1 MGKSIVDRLNA
12 LLGRVKAHEGEV
24 IVMMRDNDDAVGVVA
39 CLAKSPETA
48 TQMFYDLFD
57 KFPFLIPNALE
68 AASISLRMNEDEDD
82 DSDNDDDDDGPDDDP
97 DNDGDGL
104 TVDVYGRGCAV
115 CMN

>member
-1 MGKSIVDRLNA
+1 MGKSILDRLNA
-12 LLGRVKAHEGEV
+12 LLGRVKAHKGEA

-48 TQMFYDLFD
+48 TEMFHDLFE

-68 AASISLRMNEDEDD
+68 AASIHLRMNEDDGGDD
-82 DSDNDDDDDGPDDDP
+82 DSDDDDEPDDDEP
-97 DNDGDGL
+97 SDDGSP
-104 TVDVYGRGCAV
+104 VSAYDVECDF